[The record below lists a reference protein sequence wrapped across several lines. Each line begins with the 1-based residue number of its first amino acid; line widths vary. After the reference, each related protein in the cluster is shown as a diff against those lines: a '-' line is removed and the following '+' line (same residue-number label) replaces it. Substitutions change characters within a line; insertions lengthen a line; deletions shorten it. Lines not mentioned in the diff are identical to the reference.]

1 MNGYKNQ
8 LLRTENVSNMLKITK
23 RIQVSQFYR
32 NIWPKMF
39 TAVGFNKHE
48 NPADFKP
55 VSMAVKITKLY
66 SKTIHVTEHEKNIKV
81 CPNYIG
87 GPLTYYNST
96 TKLTSLIGIGNNQSP
111 YFFQCNNKTTQVVTI
126 SYQLMDKVV
135 DWVKEQI
142 GNDTN
147 HKIRTPFCNNI
158 PNVFLS
164 LIKIF

>member
-1 MNGYKNQ
+1 
-8 LLRTENVSNMLKITK
+8 
-23 RIQVSQFYR
+23 
-32 NIWPKMF
+32 MF
-39 TAVGFNKHE
+39 TAIGFNKYE

-55 VSMAVKITKLY
+55 VSMAVKIKKLY

-111 YFFQCNNKTTQVVTI
+111 YFYQCNNKTTQVVTT

-147 HKIRTPFCNNI
+147 HGIQTPFFNNI
-158 PNVFLS
+158 PIVFLHH
-164 LIKIF
+164 IFFL